1 MQRVPTLAGAMVVVT
16 CAATVLSAQNLHYGM
31 NTRVLT
37 PQMADKMA
45 ELGAGVVRLAFGW
58 DVIEPACKGC
68 FAWERTDGWR
78 DQARHTNR
86 TIFASLAYTPGWA
99 NGGRHY
105 RFPPANFQDWYDFVF
120 ATVSR

>member
-1 MQRVPTLAGAMVVVT
+1 MPRLAFIILACSLAVT
-16 CAATVLSAQNLHYGM
+16 ASASAQDLRYGM

-68 FAWERTDGWR
+68 FTWERTDR
-78 DQARHTNR
+78 A
-86 TIFASLAYTPGWA
+86 AALKKA
-99 NGGRHY
+99 
-105 RFPPANFQDWYDFVF
+105 VK
-120 ATVSR
+120 